1 MITAAELDR
10 RLTMH
15 LLNPTLAAVYTDE
28 RLREA
33 DRSRLA
39 AQVMSARRPRISLF
53 RRTLAHALVAVSRA
67 SAAAVRR
74 LDACLADDLGR
85 SLSPGDGA

>member
-1 MITAAELDR
+1 
-10 RLTMH
+10 MH
-15 LLNPTLAAVYTDE
+15 LLTPTLAAVYADE

-33 DRSRLA
+33 ERSRLA
-39 AQVMSARRPRISLF
+39 THVMSTRRPRISRV
-53 RRTLAHALVAVSRA
+53 RRSLAHALVAISRA